1 MCQGV
6 LNETQKDL
14 FQNDLSNKNPGVR
27 LLNDIVGAQS
37 PGTCTANRDNMC
49 HLIQGYQAFLLSV
62 T

>member
-14 FQNDLSNKNPGVR
+14 FNKNPGVR
-27 LLNDIVGAQS
+27 LLNVIVGAQS
-37 PGTCTANRDNMC
+37 PGICTANRDNIC
-49 HLIQGYQAFLLSV
+49 ALIQGYQAFLLSV